1 MAPKQRICRGFW
13 ALGAGRSQVQILSPR
28 YEKAPQ
34 MRGFLLLA
42 RLGYGSAYPRERDR
56 MVFGVGTTTEP
67 GHRTWIVD
75 LPNARIVRTL
85 PTAQPGT
92 LLA

>member
-1 MAPKQRICRGFW
+1 
-13 ALGAGRSQVQILSPR
+13 
-28 YEKAPQ
+28 
-34 MRGFLLLA
+34 
-42 RLGYGSAYPRERDR
+42 

-67 GHRTWIVD
+67 GHRPWIVD